1 MGVTFRPR
9 NNKIFIIYIRFKFHD
24 LEFFH
29 FECNKDDRSEQSEGA
44 GGWLDQVRVVG
55 FGDGL
60 SFSIVVDE
68 LELIDVI
75 AEGLG
80 LKAGAVAAGADGSDD
95 SGLWDKRIG
104 FYLIAILF
112 GPYSELV
119 VCDAGADF
127 DQMPFWATATFFA
140 ALSTIHSDFSD
151 FSNLVEMFDIFGF

>member
-1 MGVTFRPR
+1 
-9 NNKIFIIYIRFKFHD
+9 
-24 LEFFH
+24 
-29 FECNKDDRSEQSEGA
+29 
-44 GGWLDQVRVVG
+44 VVG

-95 SGLWDKRIG
+95 SGLGDKRIG

-127 DQMPFWATATFFA
+127 DQMPF
-140 ALSTIHSDFSD
+140 
-151 FSNLVEMFDIFGF
+151 